1 MAIAMADSLQN
12 PGSPT
17 HAAIVLPARRRACP
31 LRRLPRCSRAA
42 AMTESKSLQMT
53 RQAAAPRS
61 PEHKRFNTLI
71 GQIERARR
79 QLAEWHTQ
87 GLVFRQAYAQRIAP
101 LQDKLLAG
109 LSEWVFALDQVLPQ
123 RCWTRSERK
132 TLRQLLCTDVEQLL
146 KIKPTDALREL
157 YDKHSDVDFD
167 TSQREELEVLKEM
180 TEMFTGVDLG
190 DTSGIHTEDD
200 LLEHVGEKM
209 AAHHEALR
217 ERSAEHAQ
225 RRRKSPAQQRREAEA
240 QRVTQS
246 VREIF
251 RKLASA
257 LHPDREP
264 DPQERTKKNELM
276 QKVNRAYEANDL
288 LTLLEVQ
295 LQIEQVSPEQIQ
307 NVDSQR
313 VKHYNKVL
321 AEQLSSLKHELKD
334 LQLRLEMELNV
345 ELYGNDP
352 KQLGPALEHSVR
364 SLRGELAR
372 QQRDLRMLSDIDAT
386 KRWLKREREAMQRAD
401 APDDFF

>member
-1 MAIAMADSLQN
+1 VTDSN
-12 PGSPT
+12 S
-17 HAAIVLPARRRACP
+17 
-31 LRRLPRCSRAA
+31 LR
-42 AMTESKSLQMT
+42 MT

-61 PEHKRFNTLI
+61 PEHKRFYTLI
-71 GQIERARR
+71 GQIEKARR

-87 GLVFRQAYAQRIAP
+87 GLTFRQGYSQRITP

-109 LSEWVFALDQVLPQ
+109 VSEWVFALGQVLPQ

-132 TLRQLLCTDVEQLL
+132 TLRQLLCADTEELL

-157 YDKHSDVDFD
+157 YDKYSDVDFD

-180 TEMFTGVDLG
+180 TEIFTGVDLG
-190 DTSGIHTEDD
+190 DTSGIETEDD
-200 LLEHVGEKM
+200 LMEHFGEKI
-209 AAHHEALR
+209 AAHRDAQS
-217 ERSAEHAQ
+217 ERQAKQAQ

-264 DPQERTKKNELM
+264 DAQQRVKKNELM
-276 QKVNRAYEANDL
+276 QKVNQAYEANDL

-307 NVDSQR
+307 NAEPQR

-321 AEQLSSLKHELKD
+321 AEQLGSLKVELKE
-334 LQLRLEMELNV
+334 LQFQLEMEFNV

-372 QQRDLRMLSDIDAT
+372 QQRDLRMLADVGAT
-386 KRWLKREREAMQRAD
+386 KQWLKRRRQEMQRAD
-401 APDDFF
+401 PFDDFF